1 MATTTARRSSPEASD
16 DQSAGVIRPHRAL
29 PGGRALAG
37 ALLVTVAAVALFAAY
52 TSASTPS
59 KDQYVVA
66 SREVR
71 AGHVITAAD
80 LRLASMD
87 LPSQTSERAFTT
99 SAQVE
104 GRVALGP
111 LRPGELVDRSTVPAS
126 SPTGKRAQLSIA
138 LDVDRSV
145 DGRLQAGDL
154 VDVLVTYGTGTGSTS
169 QVVATRA
176 KLLGVPASA
185 EGSLGSG
192 RRQTLT
198 LEVSDLDDA
207 LHLVNATRAGEVTLI
222 RTTGFQGHEYTSP
235 TFSPGAEGAAG
246 SPSPTTK
253 PAGG

>member
-1 MATTTARRSSPEASD
+1 M
-16 DQSAGVIRPHRAL
+16 
-29 PGGRALAG
+29 AG

-59 KDQYVVA
+59 KVAYVVA
-66 SREVR
+66 SREIRV
-71 AGHVITAAD
+71 GHVLTAAD

-87 LPSQTSERAFTT
+87 LPRQTAERTFTS

-111 LRPGELVDRSTVPAS
+111 LRSGELVDRSTVPAS
-126 SPTGKRAQLSIA
+126 SPAGKRAQLSIA
-138 LDVDRSV
+138 LDVDRTV
-145 DGRLQAGDL
+145 DGSLQAGDL

-185 EGSLGSG
+185 EGNLSNG

-235 TFSPGAEGAAG
+235 TFSPGVDNGAGRTA
-246 SPSPTTK
+246 PLTTR
-253 PAGG
+253 PGGG